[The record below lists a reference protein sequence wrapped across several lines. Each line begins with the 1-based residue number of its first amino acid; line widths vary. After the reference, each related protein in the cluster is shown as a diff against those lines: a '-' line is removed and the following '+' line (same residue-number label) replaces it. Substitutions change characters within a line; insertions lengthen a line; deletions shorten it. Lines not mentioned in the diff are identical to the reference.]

1 MGEGT
6 GRKLLRPSKAELM
19 FNVCIGGRKS
29 STLVWSKGLGAK
41 KRTSWCWSLC
51 RRKAL
56 RNGLRLLIACQAGLG
71 SSAERDGTTIWTP
84 RSKSVSGAKKKS
96 GFCSSAT
103 DKRETSGRK
112 SRCSWKAELTIQLR
126 TTGIRQWRRKST
138 NLRRSLIKS
147 GACFVLR
154 SKLITLEAPQLPL
167 SLPILP
173 SISNN

>member
-1 MGEGT
+1 
-6 GRKLLRPSKAELM
+6 L
-19 FNVCIGGRKS
+19 
-29 STLVWSKGLGAK
+29 
-41 KRTSWCWSLC
+41 
-51 RRKAL
+51 
-56 RNGLRLLIACQAGLG
+56 
-71 SSAERDGTTIWTP
+71 
-84 RSKSVSGAKKKS
+84 
-96 GFCSSAT
+96 
-103 DKRETSGRK
+103 
-112 SRCSWKAELTIQLR
+112 RCSWKAELTIQLR